1 MLIFR
6 RKSGTEVE
14 TISLDGDEDIET
26 EKKRKGETASKVVVR
41 RKSGTEMETISLDE
55 EPTDT
60 DDVKTAPLEDKGSSQ
75 NSAGKVNHK
84 SLVAKYYSR

>member
-26 EKKRKGETASKVVVR
+26 EKKRKAETASKVVVR

-55 EPTDT
+55 EPTD
-60 DDVKTAPLEDKGSSQ
+60 DDVKTAPLEDKGSSK
-75 NSAGKVNHK
+75 SAGKEESQK
-84 SLVAKYYSR
+84 FGC

>member
-1 MLIFR
+1 MIFR
-6 RKSGTEVE
+6 RRSGTEVE

-26 EKKRKGETASKVVVR
+26 GKTKRKGEAASKVVVR

-60 DDVKTAPLEDKGSSQ
+60 DDVKTAPLEDKGTSQ
-75 NSAGKVNHK
+75 NSAGKEESQK
-84 SLVAKYYSR
+84 FGC